1 MVRWG
6 GAAGAGLVLVAGVL
20 MSGCANSTTAG
31 VATAAEGVQ
40 VDPAEYAIGD
50 GKHVFHL
57 VSGAAGCWFNPNQA
71 DNQAPHMLC
80 DLPLPKT
87 DPPIVDPQTNV
98 RAPADAIV
106 IEPDGVR
113 KVVNVAGAF
122 IAGQLL
128 PPGSTLTVGEL
139 SCTALDGKS
148 MSCRGPAGSFRF
160 DGSTSEVS
168 IRE

>member
-6 GAAGAGLVLVAGVL
+6 GAAGAGLVLVTGILVG
-20 MSGCANSTTAG
+20 GCANSDTPG
-31 VATAAEGVQ
+31 VATAAEAVQ
-40 VDPAEYAIGD
+40 VDPAEYSIGD

-57 VSGAAGCWFNPNQA
+57 VSGVAGCWFNPNQA

-80 DLPLPKT
+80 DLPLPKS
-87 DPPIVDPQTNV
+87 DPPIVDPQTGV

-106 IEPDGVR
+106 IEPDGVS

-122 IAGQLL
+122 ITGQLL

-148 MSCRGPAGSFRF
+148 MSCRGPAGSFTF
-160 DGSTSEVS
+160 DGSTAEVS

>member
-6 GAAGAGLVLVAGVL
+6 SATGAGLALAAGILV
-20 MSGCANSTTAG
+20 SGCAGSSTPG
-31 VATAAEGVQ
+31 VPTAAEGVQ
-40 VDPAEYAIGD
+40 VDPDDYAIGD

-57 VSGAAGCWFNPNQA
+57 VSGAAGCWFNPNQTE
-71 DNQAPHMLC
+71 NQAPHMLC

-87 DPPIVDPQTNV
+87 DQPIVDPQTGV
-98 RAPADAIV
+98 RAPADAVV

-122 IAGQLL
+122 ITGQLL

-139 SCTALDGKS
+139 SCTADDGKS
-148 MSCRGPAGSFRF
+148 MTCRGPAGSFSF
-160 DGSTSEVS
+160 DGSTSYVRIGE
-168 IRE
+168 